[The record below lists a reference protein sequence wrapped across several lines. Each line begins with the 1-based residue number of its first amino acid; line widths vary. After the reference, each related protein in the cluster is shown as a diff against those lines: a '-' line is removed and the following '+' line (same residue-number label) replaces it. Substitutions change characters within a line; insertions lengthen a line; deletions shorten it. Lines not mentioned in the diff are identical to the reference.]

1 MSQQIQNLAAITPR
15 KISETASQS
24 AMHVLVVDDEWL
36 VRWAVTET
44 LGVRGYEVSQA
55 ADAKSA
61 IQTIRDSASCI
72 DLVLLEPF
80 LPDSCDLHVL
90 RFIRS
95 FAPAM
100 AVILMTAFA
109 TPDLV
114 EEAFALGA
122 AVMIKPFDM
131 NELAMAIDR
140 AVAAR
145 SS

>member
-1 MSQQIQNLAAITPR
+1 MSQQIQSLAAITPR
-15 KISETASQS
+15 KISETASQF

-44 LGVRGYEVSQA
+44 LGARGYEVSQA

-61 IQTIRDSASCI
+61 IQAIRDSASCI

-80 LPDSCDLHVL
+80 LPDSCDLYVL

-95 FAPAM
+95 FAPTM
-100 AVILMTAFA
+100 PVILMTAFA

-122 AVMIKPFDM
+122 TVMTKPFDM